1 MTKKKALG
9 LGMAALLAGWAVS
22 ASAETAPE
30 IGGTSIEHP
39 HSQQI
44 AGSVPV
50 VSLGGQYRINA
61 YTLNDDD
68 GAGDIAAARVRFRQ
82 NIDLKFSERFSTHI
96 QLNIGHINEGIGNH
110 NLNQDSDAS
119 VGLRHAIMNYKFS
132 DAALLKAGLV
142 PISDKFG
149 DTLFSSDWDFNPVA
163 VELDGKVDAL
173 DYRLAWM
180 KIQENGE
187 TDENVAGADTDNDM
201 DAYLLDLGTNAGFA
215 NVGVMG
221 LVIRTPENGLGV
233 ASDGY
238 ETNSWIG
245 VRADGKA
252 ADINWHLSV
261 VNSNVDKSVFG
272 NADDSTGLQL
282 LAKVDGKADKI
293 GWGLLGLYTTG
304 SDDGEDSFFSPQTF
318 YGGQGYWGKTGI
330 LNIQGPTDTGM
341 DANMLRTDNGGLG
354 LTTIQA
360 SLAAPLA
367 DNLSGYLGLGWYRAN
382 EENANDEDEIGTDVY
397 AQVKYAFPNSPL
409 ALEVGFDVANLGKAA
424 QNSNNDDRT
433 ASAVFAR
440 LQAEF

>member
-1 MTKKKALG
+1 MTKKKVLG

-22 ASAETAPE
+22 ASAGTVPE
-30 IGGTSIEHP
+30 
-39 HSQQI
+39 
-44 AGSVPV
+44 
-50 VSLGGQYRINA
+50 VSFGGQYRINA

-68 GAGDIAAARVRFRQ
+68 GAGDIAAARVRIRQ
-82 NIDLKFSERFSTHI
+82 NIDLKFSEQFSTHI
-96 QLNIGHINEGIGNH
+96 QLNIGHITEGIDNH
-110 NLNQDSDAS
+110 ATNTTGADSPGTGDRGVT
-119 VGLRHAIMNYKFS
+119 VGLRHAVMNYKFS

-142 PISDKFG
+142 PIPDKFG
-149 DTLFSSDWDFNPVA
+149 DTLFSSDWNFNPVA
-163 VELDGKVDAL
+163 VVLQGNAGV
-173 DYRLAWM
+173 DYRAAWM

-187 TDENVAGADTDNDM
+187 TDETAAGADTDNDM

-221 LVIRTPENGLGV
+221 LVIRTPENGIGV

-238 ETNSWIG
+238 ETNSWVG
-245 VRADGKA
+245 VRADGSA
-252 ADINWHLSV
+252 AGLNWHASLVS
-261 VNSNVDKSVFG
+261 SNVDQSVTG
-272 NADDSTGLQL
+272 AADDSTGLQF
-282 LAKVDGKADKI
+282 LAKVDGKVDKI

-360 SLAAPLA
+360 SLSSPLA
-367 DNLSGYLGLGWYRAN
+367 NNLTGYLGAGWYQAN
-382 EENANDEDEIGTDVY
+382 EEDVNGEDEIGTDLYV
-397 AQVKYAFPNSPL
+397 QVKYAFPNSPL
-409 ALEVGFDVANLGKAA
+409 AIDAGVDIASLGKAA
-424 QNSNNDDRT
+424 PNSNNDDRT
-433 ASAVFAR
+433 ATAVFAR